1 MKKNKKKLEKK
12 INRIGLHMAKTGART
27 HIIHSLLFN
36 KQITI
41 SVETINIFPLC
52 FIDILLII
60 YQSIR
65 FYSLDERLSI

>member
-1 MKKNKKKLEKK
+1 
-12 INRIGLHMAKTGART
+12 MAKTGART

-65 FYSLDERLSI
+65 FYSLEERLSI